1 MSTPTASDQ
10 LDARIAAVSNS
21 RLTTTLQILDAAMSA
36 ADPAAVSAE
45 QRLVRARLIGEV
57 ERRWPAASAA
67 VQAAFEA
74 WDAAAA
80 ALEDGQELP
89 ADVDYVAVLLAAIPN
104 G

>member
-21 RLTTTLQILDAAMSA
+21 RLTTTLQILDTAMSA
-36 ADPAAVSAE
+36 ADPAQVSAE

-57 ERRWPAASAA
+57 ERRWPAASDA
-67 VQAAFEA
+67 VQAAFDA
-74 WDAAAA
+74 WDSAMQH
-80 ALEDGQELP
+80 LEEGQAPP
-89 ADVDYVAVLLAAIPN
+89 ADVDYVAVLLAAIPK